1 MDSTETP
8 RQGSDE
14 TPPFSVAYDEEQDEH
29 EIIPRRRS
37 KAFSAGKRNDPE
49 MLAKRGSAL
58 MNAYMD
64 SSSKS
69 DDSPQ
74 TSPSGLPAKR
84 TTSGVRD
91 TSGDVDRGDAETSET
106 FANGGETLTSP
117 ATVTDETAAESQAA
131 EAESQ
136 TTRAATEDG
145 SETSRVKAATSS
157 ENITMGSFGGELAS
171 WLNSEGRIPRRRRSA
186 TYEGDRRRDDR
197 NLSGERKLDLG
208 MRSRRTRVSVKDQI
222 MQLEQRGYKNKK
234 TRASSSLYAGGRE
247 RASSDTRRI
256 SADESALSEYVDGN
270 TNLDGE
276 KGGETTP
283 PSRKIGRAHE
293 PLSRVRVFG
302 GHIGQS
308 GTEGALLITL
318 PSSSGGM
325 RTPADDDVPFRALKM
340 DISLESPRTPSSNS
354 SDEDVSQADVG
365 KGTGLLNTW
374 AARGLTPRDS
384 NQAPEFV

>member
-1 MDSTETP
+1 MNSTETP

-14 TPPFSVAYDEEQDEH
+14 TPPFSVAYDEGQDEN

-69 DDSPQ
+69 EDSPQ
-74 TSPSGLPAKR
+74 SSPSGLPAKR

-91 TSGDVDRGDAETSET
+91 TSSDVDLGDAEASET
-106 FANGGETLTSP
+106 FANGDESRTSP
-117 ATVTDETAAESQAA
+117 ATVTGETAAESVAA

-136 TTRAATEDG
+136 TTRVATEDG
-145 SETSRVKAATSS
+145 SETSRIKAATSS

-171 WLNSEGRIPRRRRSA
+171 WLKSEGRIPRRRRSA
-186 TYEGDRRRDDR
+186 TYESDRRRDDR
-197 NLSGERKLDLG
+197 LLSGERKLDLG

-222 MQLEQRGYKNKK
+222 MQLEQRGYKNNAS
-234 TRASSSLYAGGRE
+234 RASSLWPGGRQ

-276 KGGETTP
+276 KGETTP
-283 PSRKIGRAHE
+283 PPRKIVRAHE
-293 PLSRVRVFG
+293 PLSRVRVLG

-318 PSSSGGM
+318 PNSSGGM
-325 RTPADDDVPFRALKM
+325 RTPADEEVPFRALKM

-365 KGTGLLNTW
+365 KGTGPLNKW
-374 AARGLTPRDS
+374 AGRGLTPRDS